1 MRDFLRTNA
10 PIYQIGCVLTGELVD
25 GENPIFKQKP
35 LNFAHRGFTASA
47 PENSMAAF
55 KAAIELGA
63 HGIELD
69 VRTCKTGELVVFHD
83 PTLARLTNGRGFIK
97 NKTLE
102 ELKELRINTH
112 GGKTD
117 EQIPTLEEVIELVD
131 GRALLNVEIKTN
143 GLPKNH
149 IENKVVEVLRNYG
162 IEYKTIISSFNPL
175 VMRRLKRI
183 DNQLL
188 TGFLIDNNFNVRRS
202 EILLTKF
209 SGAKAIHLEK
219 SLATEAFIKK
229 VRTLGFYCIVWSVND
244 PAVMERLANMG
255 VEAIITDKPD
265 LLKNI
270 NMSLQHA

>member
-1 MRDFLRTNA
+1 
-10 PIYQIGCVLTGELVD
+10 VD
-25 GENPIFKQKP
+25 GENLIFKQKP

-55 KAAIELGA
+55 KAAVELGA

-97 NKTLE
+97 NKTLK
-102 ELKELRINTH
+102 ELKELRIQMPK
-112 GGKTD
+112 GEAD
-117 EQIPTLEEVIELVD
+117 EQIPTLEEVIELVE

-143 GLPKNH
+143 GLPKNR
-149 IENKVVEVLRNYG
+149 IENKVVEVLRHYG

-175 VMRRLKRI
+175 VVRRLKKI
-183 DNQLL
+183 DDQLL
-188 TGFLIDNNFNVRRS
+188 TGILIDKNFNIRRS

-219 SLATEAFIKK
+219 SLAKEEFIKK
-229 VRTLGFYCIVWSVND
+229 VRTLGFYCIIWSVND
-244 PAVMERLANMG
+244 SAMMERLTNMG
-255 VEAIITDKPD
+255 VDAIITDKPD

-270 NMSLQHA
+270 NVSLQHA

>member
-1 MRDFLRTNA
+1 MDR
-10 PIYQIGCVLTGELVD
+10 
-25 GENPIFKQKP
+25 ENPIFKQKP

-55 KAAIELGA
+55 KAAVELGA

-69 VRTCKTGELVVFHD
+69 VRTCKTGELVVLHD
-83 PTLARLTNGRGFIK
+83 PTLGRMTNGRGFVK
-97 NKTLE
+97 NKTLA
-102 ELKELRINTH
+102 ELKQVRIQTDA
-112 GGKTD
+112 GVSD

-149 IENKVVEVLRNYG
+149 IENKVAEVLRHYG

-175 VMRRLKRI
+175 VMRRLKKI

-188 TGFLIDNNFNVRRS
+188 TGFLIDKNFNVRRS

-219 SLATEAFIKK
+219 SLANEAFIKK
-229 VRTLGFYCIVWSVND
+229 VQALGFYCIVWGEND
-244 PAVMERLANMG
+244 PAGMERLTNVG

-265 LLKNI
+265 LLKDI
-270 NMSLQHA
+270 NVSLHHA

>member
-1 MRDFLRTNA
+1 MDR
-10 PIYQIGCVLTGELVD
+10 
-25 GENPIFKQKP
+25 ENSIFKQKP

-55 KAAIELGA
+55 KAAIELGV

-83 PTLARLTNGRGFIK
+83 PTLGRMTNGRGFIK
-97 NKTLE
+97 NKTLA
-102 ELKELRINTH
+102 ELKELRIKTQ
-112 GGKTD
+112 GGMTG
-117 EQIPTLEEVIELVD
+117 EQLPTLKEVIELID
-131 GRALLNVEIKTN
+131 DRALLNVEIKTN
-143 GLPKNH
+143 GLPKNG
-149 IENKVVEVLRNYG
+149 IENKVVEVLRHYG
-162 IEYKTIISSFNPL
+162 IEDKTIISSFNPL
-175 VMRRLKRI
+175 VMRRISKI

-188 TGFLIDNNFNVRRS
+188 TGLLIDKSFKGRRA

-219 SLATEAFIKK
+219 SLAKETFIKK
-229 VRTLGFYCIVWSVND
+229 VQTLGFYCIVWGVND
-244 PAVMERLANMG
+244 PAAMERLTNMG

-270 NMSLQHA
+270 NVSLQYA

>member
-1 MRDFLRTNA
+1 LRDFLRTNA
-10 PIYQIGCVLTGELVD
+10 PVYYIGCLLTEELVD

-55 KAAIELGA
+55 KAAVELGA

-97 NKTLE
+97 NKTLK
-102 ELKELRINTH
+102 ELKEFRIQMPK
-112 GGKTD
+112 GEAD
-117 EQIPTLEEVIELVD
+117 EQIPTLEEVIELVE

-143 GLPKNH
+143 GLPKNR
-149 IENKVVEVLRNYG
+149 IENKVVEVLRHYG

-175 VMRRLKRI
+175 VMRRLKKI
-183 DNQLL
+183 DDQLL
-188 TGFLIDNNFNVRRS
+188 TGILIDKNFNIRRS

-219 SLATEAFIKK
+219 SLAKEEFIKK

-244 PAVMERLANMG
+244 FAMMERLTNMG
-255 VEAIITDKPD
+255 VDAIITDKPD

-270 NMSLQHA
+270 NVSLQHA